1 MVELQ
6 GDDVGLPAIY
16 ARVRAKV
23 LADERAVL
31 LAVSLD
37 PANFSTDI
45 DIAVADVVLA
55 AVGRMTRATPCLSRA
70 SRLIGEREGFDR
82 LDESAVIATLRF
94 DDGQCHEGPLRS
106 GSALR
111 SA

>member
-55 AVGRMTRATPCLSRA
+55 AVGRMTRPTPCLSCA
-70 SRLIGEREGFDR
+70 SRLISERERFDR
-82 LDESAVIATLRF
+82 LDEPAVIATLRL
-94 DDGQCHEGPLRS
+94 DRGG
-106 GSALR
+106 
-111 SA
+111 